1 MAKTSYPQRGKRIS
15 FSRFNNSSVAEK
27 GHFAVYTA
35 DQSQLVFSIPYL
47 NNYIFQELLNMSEE
61 EFGLPSNEPIT
72 LPFDAMFIK
81 YAVSLIRGCVD
92 RNLKEAFCL
101 ILKLLLNAH
110 DLIMIFIMITLIAS
124 SYWLAVVELII
135 R

>member
-27 GHFAVYTA
+27 GHFVVYTG

-47 NNYIFQELLNMSEE
+47 NNYIFQELLNMPEE
-61 EFGLPSNEPIT
+61 EFGLPSNEPIK

-92 RNLKEAFCL
+92 RNLKEA
-101 ILKLLLNAH
+101 LLNSIAITKCSLSHNDFHH
-110 DLIMIFIMITLIAS
+110 DHTNSQQL
-124 SYWLAVVELII
+124 LACSC
-135 R
+135 

>member
-1 MAKTSYPQRGKRIS
+1 MMISPKKVHQRGKEKWRRLATLKEEKKIS

-27 GHFAVYTA
+27 GHFVVYTA
-35 DQSQLVFSIPYL
+35 DQSQLVYSIPYL

-81 YAVSLIRGCVD
+81 YAVSLIQGCVD
-92 RNLKEAFCL
+92 RNLKEA
-101 ILKLLLNAH
+101 LL
-110 DLIMIFIMITLIAS
+110 
-124 SYWLAVVELII
+124 
-135 R
+135 